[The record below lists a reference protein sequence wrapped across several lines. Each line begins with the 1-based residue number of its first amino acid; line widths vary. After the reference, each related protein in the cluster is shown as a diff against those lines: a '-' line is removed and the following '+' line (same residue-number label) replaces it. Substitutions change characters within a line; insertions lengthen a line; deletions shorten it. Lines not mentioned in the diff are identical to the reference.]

1 MDNLQQQIKVN
12 GIKTGVF
19 LGLIITALSIFSYY
33 FITSVSNSPALFV
46 AGPIIFSIFIPIFL
60 VVFFSFNQRKR
71 IGGFWTFKQAT
82 TGIFIMLLTA
92 YFIQLVG
99 KDLIFDKLIEPN
111 NVVNTQKV
119 ALAAKAQIMKQRG
132 AKQADIDKSLNDL
145 KEEFSRQRNMTIA
158 GTAQGIVFSTLFAFV
173 FAIIFASL
181 FKKDPPGY
189 VPEI

>member
-12 GIKTGVF
+12 GIKTGIL
-19 LGLIITALSIFSYY
+19 LGLVITALSITSYY
-33 FITSVSNSPALFV
+33 FITSISNSPVLFV
-46 AGPIIFSIFIPIFL
+46 AGPIVFSIFIPILL

-71 IGGFWTFKQAT
+71 VGGFWTFKQAT
-82 TGIFIMLLTA
+82 TGIFVMLLTA
-92 YFIQLVG
+92 YFLQLVG

-111 NVVNTQKV
+111 NVANTQKV
-119 ALAAKAQIMKQRG
+119 ALAAKAEIMKQRG

-145 KEEFSRQRNMTIA
+145 KDEFSRQKNISIG
-158 GTAQGIVFSTLFAFV
+158 GTAQSIVFSTLFAFV

-189 VPEI
+189 IAE